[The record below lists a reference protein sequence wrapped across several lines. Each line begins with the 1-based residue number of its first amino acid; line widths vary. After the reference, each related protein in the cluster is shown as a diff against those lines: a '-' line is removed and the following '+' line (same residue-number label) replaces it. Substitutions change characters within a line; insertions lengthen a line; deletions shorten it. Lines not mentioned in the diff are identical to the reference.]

1 MCFTICKIHSIWK
14 REKKI
19 AAGFCIVL
27 RHLMNRMFVRIGQYI
42 KGDTKF
48 ELVKNDLLSIVIQN
62 NTPRLPVQL
71 LQKICGKN
79 EK

>member
-1 MCFTICKIHSIWK
+1 
-14 REKKI
+14 
-19 AAGFCIVL
+19 
-27 RHLMNRMFVRIGQYI
+27 MNRMFVRIGQYI

-79 EK
+79 EKYHRGNCIKHEKLEMIMNDAPGGRGRL